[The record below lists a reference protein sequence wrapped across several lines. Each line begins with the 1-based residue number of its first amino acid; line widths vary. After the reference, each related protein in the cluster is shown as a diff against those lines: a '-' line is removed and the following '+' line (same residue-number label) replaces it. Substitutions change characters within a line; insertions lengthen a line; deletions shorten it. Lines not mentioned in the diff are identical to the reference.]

1 MGTRRLS
8 LASVFLAAVACS
20 LAQERQVP
28 VTLTA
33 GRDIRVTGLTSGI
46 LVTPGFTGGQP
57 VPHNFQG
64 AVTIQAPRGFSRIRL
79 EFQEFDLETSPQCS
93 GDRLVV
99 REGNMAPDIFCSNQ
113 RPKAYLS
120 QSSLVNLLLV
130 TDGLKRS
137 RGFRIRFTATNNQDS
152 CGNQNQY
159 QCGSSECIPRS
170 QVCDGK
176 FDCADGTDEKYCLNK
191 LWRRNL
197 VTDVPCG
204 SPVIQPL
211 TAAWDRI
218 VGGREA
224 VPHSWPW
231 QPSIQ
236 LAGIFPMAHFC
247 GGALLR
253 NDLIITAAHCVSD
266 MRAKNL
272 VVKFGS
278 HNLVSDEAG
287 VQIRSVDVIARHS
300 RYTQNDMTHDVALLK
315 LTLPVNFTDYV
326 RPVCLPGPRVTLPLN
341 TTCYSTGWGTTRGTG
356 SSFLLKQSR
365 LTVRDFNQSC
375 RNILSF
381 QPNLRPSHLVCATDD
396 EDSSGPCHGDSGGP
410 LVCQLGSSSAWT
422 LVGMTSQGTQLTV
435 THALCA
441 MGTGTIWSS
450 TIANR
455 PWIANAVRTL

>member
-20 LAQERQVP
+20 LAQGRQVQM
-28 VTLTA
+28 TLNA
-33 GRDIRVTGLTSGI
+33 GKDIRVTGRTTGI
-46 LVTPGFTGGQP
+46 LDTPGFSSGQP
-57 VPHNFQG
+57 VPHNFKG
-64 AVTIQAPRGFSRIRL
+64 VVTIQAPSWFNRILL
-79 EFQEFDLETSPQCS
+79 EFQEFDLETSLHCR

-99 REGNMAPDIFCSNQ
+99 REGNMSREIFCSNQ

-120 QSSLVNLLLV
+120 KSSLVTLLLV
-130 TDGLKRS
+130 TNGLKRS
-137 RGFRIRFTATNNQDS
+137 RGFRIRFTATNSRDLRD
-152 CGNQNQY
+152 NQNQY
-159 QCGSSECIPRS
+159 QCRNSECIPRS
-170 QVCDGK
+170 RLCDGN
-176 FDCADGTDEKYCLNK
+176 FDCADGTDEQYCKGK

-197 VTDVPCG
+197 VTDVSCG

-211 TAAWDRI
+211 TAAGDRI

-253 NDLIITAAHCVSD
+253 NDLIITAAHCVYD
-266 MRAKNL
+266 KRAEDL

-278 HNLVSDEAG
+278 HNLLSDEAG

-300 RYTQNDMTHDVALLK
+300 SYSKNNKTHDVALLK
-315 LTLPVNFTDYV
+315 LTLPVNFTDHV
-326 RPVCLPGPRVTLPLN
+326 RPVCLPGPSATLPLN
-341 TTCYSTGWGTTRGTG
+341 TTCYSTGWGITRGTG
-356 SSFLLKQSR
+356 SSFLLKQSQ

-375 RNILSF
+375 RNILSIR
-381 QPNLRPSHLVCATDD
+381 PNLRPSHLVCATDD

-410 LVCQLGSSSAWT
+410 LVCQLGSSSDWT
-422 LVGMTSQGTQLTV
+422 LVGVTSMLTQITV

-450 TIANR
+450 TIANQ
-455 PWIANAVRTL
+455 PWIAKAVRTI